1 MKLFIPIF
9 IFLITV
15 KVFPSSISVE
25 DTTAYKGNN
34 LLIPVYGNFG
44 DEFEYNEGDNVFRV
58 EFEFDAIMLD
68 IKNATTD
75 ENSVVDDPN
84 INSNVILNKDDLRKS
99 LVSVEFDTDLNK
111 KSGILFY
118 LDTEI
123 LAGPDTLANITP
135 NLLLLNNVA
144 IVSNFSDGI
153 IKIPEPVSE
162 IDKSFVSDFYPNPF
176 HRFAKANLRLTKPTK
191 IKIATYNINGT
202 NVLSNICY
210 DDCIEKHFRLIDE
223 NGITHTTDE
232 VLEEG
237 DYELELRNDYSTLSA
252 GAYLLVIVTDYN
264 VLTQRFVVIK

>member
-1 MKLFIPIF
+1 
-9 IFLITV
+9 
-15 KVFPSSISVE
+15 
-25 DTTAYKGNN
+25 
-34 LLIPVYGNFG
+34 
-44 DEFEYNEGDNVFRV
+44 
-58 EFEFDAIMLD
+58 MLD

-153 IKIPEPVSE
+153 IKIPEPVCL
-162 IDKSFVSDFYPNPF
+162 KM
-176 HRFAKANLRLTKPTK
+176 
-191 IKIATYNINGT
+191 IKM
-202 NVLSNICY
+202 
-210 DDCIEKHFRLIDE
+210 K
-223 NGITHTTDE
+223 
-232 VLEEG
+232 
-237 DYELELRNDYSTLSA
+237 
-252 GAYLLVIVTDYN
+252 
-264 VLTQRFVVIK
+264 